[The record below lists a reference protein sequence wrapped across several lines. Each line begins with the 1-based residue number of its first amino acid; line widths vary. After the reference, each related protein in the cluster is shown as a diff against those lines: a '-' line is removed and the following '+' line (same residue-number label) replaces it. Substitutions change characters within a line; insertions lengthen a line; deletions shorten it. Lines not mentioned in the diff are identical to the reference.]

1 MNALTKPTAPLTP
14 TREVDREGGPVPG
27 GAMGARSP
35 QPRPSFLGSV
45 GGEILKLRRQGMI
58 WAMLGLAVFLFAVV
72 AGAFTTADNLR
83 QTLEKTPSTFVFNMY
98 DIYLAL
104 FNVGSGIFLLIVS
117 ARLVG
122 MEYSGGTI
130 RVLLAR
136 GAGRVRLLL
145 AKLTALTLVALVLIA
160 GFFVLAVAAMYVTV
174 VHWEGSLDKISS
186 LPGTVWYDL
195 GINVLVALVSMG
207 AAILIG
213 TAAAVVGRSLAFGIG
228 AALFLYPADN
238 LLTTMMPLFKSLTG
252 MDFWLHVPSYLLGP
266 SLDVLPVVMQT
277 DHHARAAFAVPL
289 VKVDATHA
297 WLVVSAWALALA
309 VVAVGLSWRRD
320 VLQ

>member
-1 MNALTKPTAPLTP
+1 
-14 TREVDREGGPVPG
+14 
-27 GAMGARSP
+27 
-35 QPRPSFLGSV
+35 
-45 GGEILKLRRQGMI
+45 MI
-58 WAMLGLAVFLFAVV
+58 WAMLGLAVFLFAMV
-72 AGAFTTADNLR
+72 AGALTTADNLR

-98 DIYLAL
+98 DVYLAM
-104 FNVGSGIFLLIVS
+104 FDVGSGIFFLIVS

-145 AKLTALTLVALVLIA
+145 AKLTALTLTALVLIA
-160 GFFVLAVAAMYVTV
+160 GFLALTVAAMYVTV
-174 VHWEGSLDKISS
+174 LHWEGSFEKISS
-186 LPGTVWYDL
+186 LPGTVWHDL

-213 TAAAVVGRSLAFGIG
+213 AAAAVVGRSLAFGIG

-238 LLTTMMPLFKSLTG
+238 LLTAMMPLFKSLTG
-252 MDFWLHVPSYLLGP
+252 MDFWLHVPAYLLGP

-289 VKVDATHA
+289 TKVDVTHA
-297 WLVVSAWALALA
+297 WLVVGAWALVLTA
-309 VVAVGLSWRRD
+309 VAVGLSWRRD